1 MIPNDLKKKVELN
14 KSSVRPI
21 DKTQDSVEEKFVH
34 TKSSGTKP
42 VADLTLE
49 EPVAVQSNKDNRV
62 EKISSPEVLNDSEEI
77 KKKSKDKDQ
86 EPRQVLDRKKIET
99 KIAELPDGI
108 REVLEEKFQADF
120 VSIEKI
126 DMEKLI

>member
-1 MIPNDLKKKVELN
+1 M
-14 KSSVRPI
+14 
-21 DKTQDSVEEKFVH
+21 
-34 TKSSGTKP
+34 
-42 VADLTLE
+42 E
-49 EPVAVQSNKDNRV
+49 EPISVQSNKDNKV
-62 EKISSPEVLNDSEEI
+62 ENISSPQVVNDTEVI
-77 KKKSKDKDQ
+77 KKKSTEKDD

-108 REVLEEKFQADF
+108 RGVLEEKFQADF

>member
-1 MIPNDLKKKVELN
+1 M
-14 KSSVRPI
+14 SRFGQ
-21 DKTQDSVEEKFVH
+21 TFFVH
-34 TKSSGTKP
+34 
-42 VADLTLE
+42 
-49 EPVAVQSNKDNRV
+49 NRV
-62 EKISSPEVLNDSEEI
+62 ENISSPEVLNDSEVI
-77 KKKSKDKDQ
+77 KKKSKEKDD

-108 REVLEEKFQADF
+108 RGVLEEKFQADF

>member
-1 MIPNDLKKKVELN
+1 
-14 KSSVRPI
+14 
-21 DKTQDSVEEKFVH
+21 
-34 TKSSGTKP
+34 
-42 VADLTLE
+42 LE
-49 EPVAVQSNKDNRV
+49 EPEPVLPDKDNRV
-62 EKISSPEVLNDSEEI
+62 ENISSPEVLNDSEVI
-77 KKKSKDKDQ
+77 KKKSKEKDD

-108 REVLEEKFQADF
+108 RGVLEEKFQADF

>member
-1 MIPNDLKKKVELN
+1 
-14 KSSVRPI
+14 
-21 DKTQDSVEEKFVH
+21 
-34 TKSSGTKP
+34 
-42 VADLTLE
+42 LE
-49 EPVAVQSNKDNRV
+49 EPVPVLPDKDNRV
-62 EKISSPEVLNDSEEI
+62 ENISSPEVLNDSEVI
-77 KKKSKDKDQ
+77 KKKSKEKDD

-108 REVLEEKFQADF
+108 RGVLEEKFQADF

>member
-1 MIPNDLKKKVELN
+1 MIPKDLKKKVELN
-14 KSSVRPI
+14 KSSVKPI
-21 DKTQDSVEEKFVH
+21 NKTQNSVDEKFIH
-34 TKSSGTKP
+34 PESSGTKP
-42 VADLTLE
+42 VENLILE
-49 EPVAVQSNKDNRV
+49 EPVPVLPDKDNRV
-62 EKISSPEVLNDSEEI
+62 ENISSPEVLNDSEVI
-77 KKKSKDKDQ
+77 KKKSKEKDD

-108 REVLEEKFQADF
+108 RGVLEEKFQADF

>member
-1 MIPNDLKKKVELN
+1 M
-14 KSSVRPI
+14 
-21 DKTQDSVEEKFVH
+21 
-34 TKSSGTKP
+34 
-42 VADLTLE
+42 E
-49 EPVAVQSNKDNRV
+49 EPIPVQSNKETRFEN
-62 EKISSPEVLNDSEEI
+62 ISSPEALNDTEVI
-77 KKKSKDKDQ
+77 KKKSKEKDD

-108 REVLEEKFQADF
+108 RGVLEEKFQADF